1 MRIYYAC
8 KTSLTFTAAY
18 QPEYQLQ
25 ETVLNP
31 RALKVQIHRLLGFE
45 RFLTPFPLFAIG
57 FCQTC
62 PGNIWPGYAPSTR
75 GDHYINIEVFVAW

>member
-45 RFLTPFPLFAIG
+45 RFLTTFPCVRDRILSDLPWQYLARLRAFDYG
-57 FCQTC
+57 S
-62 PGNIWPGYAPSTR
+62 PL
-75 GDHYINIEVFVAW
+75 H